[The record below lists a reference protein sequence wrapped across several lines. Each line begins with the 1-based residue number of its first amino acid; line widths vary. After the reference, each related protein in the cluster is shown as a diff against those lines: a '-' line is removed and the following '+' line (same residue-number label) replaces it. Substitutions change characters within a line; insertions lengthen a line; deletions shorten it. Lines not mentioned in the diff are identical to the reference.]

1 MDTFVNPFAN
11 YDPDPATTPATPV
24 PTPASPKDTAGPQE
38 KDDPANPFADYAN
51 EKEETDT
58 LKDAQPL
65 SPLDA
70 FATSLEQNFKEG
82 FAGLTGQATKA
93 SHELTAKATIKA
105 GREKGVVGPGEAPSS
120 EKPTGTEY
128 DTALGDLAVMEAKR
142 TRWDAFHSEGVAG
155 YTGAFLGSLAGQL
168 FDPVNLIPG
177 VIGAKAL
184 AAIGSGIKA
193 TGIISQI
200 ALRAGEFGL
209 FTGATDTAS
218 QTLDIMTG
226 HQVGFDYQRLM
237 MSTALGAG
245 LGGSFAGSAMLI
257 KGLRGE
263 LPSQLAIQEEMGR
276 TWQRMNAELAG
287 GVEPKLTPTAGEA
300 PAPAAPPSNSIR
312 DASVYGPG
320 PAHSFDD
327 AMAIERKGAEKEASE
342 ARKQG
347 FEVPD
352 AMPGQRESEARMAA
366 FRKEAGPD
374 IETLRGYGFDAN
386 AMRDIANL
394 YTREAGEHPQWALER
409 AVGEHEKGLIEE
421 VEKIPT
427 LSPQLQEEL
436 DTFVRAFESDTA
448 KGSEAQSTQLA
459 ARRNVS
465 EGHGANVGFEI
476 GEHPE
481 QEIPFGH
488 PIEPTTPGI
497 APESRSTEAPAAR
510 EATAGSGEG
519 AGSGGQAGGERATT
533 EAGGRTE
540 GGGAKGNAGESLSDI
555 GKRHAALVASPEMQA
570 LREEGRELR
579 AKGRLTRPEQRRL
592 EAIQRQIRDK
602 LTIPEEVEIPVPKGD
617 NAMEHWN
624 AVHQG
629 ALKEGFGQEGAVQ
642 LADRQTEKLFG
653 KRGEQVEIKA
663 PELETERT
671 AQGEQTVVPG
681 VKPITEAERAQA
693 GTEKPIE
700 GGNAP
705 MPAGGLFD
713 EDAKNQQSL
722 FLREGLT
729 DEDRIQPL
737 RGRAR
742 TPRGPSAETRRMSVR
757 APLPGEA
764 ASAAG
769 PRLPVSDEEA
779 RGLKL
784 VDTMKRIAESLGFRF
799 EVDGR
804 MGIGGALGVYKPKE
818 GVLRAKFAGDKETFS
833 HELGHAIDSQL
844 NSDPRTEAA
853 WRALR
858 FDPAINPELV
868 RLDYNSTVTGAP
880 PTIQEGVAEFLRMY
894 INNPAYAQAQAPLAT
909 AAFRSNILPKHP
921 EIAGALEEA
930 ARMSQIESGLA
941 PTQVFTTMIADPKVS
956 GLEGFSRSM
965 SRYGIVP
972 TFRDYAARAYGAII
986 RENVHFDR
994 FTQVLK
1000 DAGFRKEGKP
1010 IADMSFAADPN
1021 HLYRQMDGAR
1031 QSAVSILDRGVL
1043 LDLDDPVNGARS
1055 PSINGALAQAF
1066 NGSFSRIENPTDP
1079 LVRAFDGYLVARR
1092 ALSEWDL
1099 FEAGELRNQPIRA
1112 SKRENEQ
1119 AIVDFEKD
1127 NPQFKAAA
1135 DDFFEFQRQYLQRRV
1150 DKGLLKQETA
1160 DAFLAK
1166 RQDHIPLYR
1175 DFGDDKAGAVGGTKG
1190 GGLQFNDVHAFM
1202 GSTRDVVS
1210 PIRSV
1215 MQDVARRERRI
1226 AENEVYVAL
1235 DDLARRAGEFAG
1247 PVWEHVPNTEIK
1259 GTTIDVEDALRAL
1272 GKKSGLSAAEID
1284 MMIADLPATIGE
1296 DMTATI
1302 FKREPTTP
1310 RGERVMFFYRGGER
1324 QAVKVGDNEISKHF
1338 FDLMTGFS
1346 EPEKDIF
1353 LKGVHS
1359 LNTGFQ
1365 AAITHAPRFLF
1376 GTLVRDN
1383 VTRMFLPRNQGIAG
1397 RLPFVQDVTGIYTMM
1412 FDRSFYRAYQETGG
1426 IRGGAYSHASGE
1438 LGHDPFKAAASAS
1451 GFVGRTMDEV
1461 SAAPD
1466 FASKAAAISTVP
1478 ARMVQSVAG
1487 YGESLINRVRYQEGT
1502 PAQAMAILTTPLKM
1516 ASDALKV
1523 MELGETASR
1532 VGNAKLTFRYL
1543 KSQGLSDVEAMQGAA
1558 YESRDVL
1565 NYSSHGSMMQAAAR
1579 LFPFLQAAITGADR
1593 SARGLVAE
1601 PIAAAMR
1608 AHERGGYANLDA
1620 KDKAILGAAW
1630 KNWTMMSAVMGTGA
1644 ALYVPYTQSG
1654 AGNEFYDRASQY
1666 MRDTYWLIQTGHDAN
1681 GNPVGLTIH
1690 KGYDVSAAM
1699 MNVVENF
1706 SREVRSYD
1714 PMNWGKI
1721 MGALKEAVPRQFRS
1735 SDALLEAAPVIRTAY
1750 EVKTGMKLG
1759 MEGAPARPLVPDSLK
1774 GLPPEQQST
1783 AMTSGFAKFV
1793 GEHMG
1798 VSPIVVD
1805 HVIGSSGTG
1814 AQDIRDVSSAI
1825 FDNNPLVTTGD
1836 AMNRFFFG
1844 QVYRTARTDVASG
1857 QDLRDVMARHSG
1869 EYQTQATAYKT
1880 ALEHNENG
1888 VADSIY
1894 NRSDDSAKTLMTLQS
1909 SSRFAPEDRQLHPL
1923 IHAQTVATSVSS
1935 MMRDLGK
1942 NEILIR
1948 ETSHRKGEPRKVIEL
1963 SDEQSRQ
1970 VHAQLNGILSE
1981 ETRNGL
1987 AIAGHPGYG
1996 DFNIINTQPRVEILR
2011 QISPEVAKEFEHRM
2025 KLDHV
2030 LPAQGIADQWQAAKE
2045 RLLSGQRAAHLRDL
2059 SVQAKTRGP

>member
-24 PTPASPKDTAGPQE
+24 PTPASPKETAGPQE

-142 TRWDAFHSEGVAG
+142 TRWDAFHSEGLAG

-177 VIGAKAL
+177 VIGAKAI

-263 LPSQLAIQEEMGR
+263 LPSQLAMQEEMGR

-327 AMAIERKGAEKEASE
+327 AMAIERKGAETEASE

-386 AMRDIANL
+386 AMNDVARL
-394 YTREAGEHPQWALER
+394 YKREAGEHPQWALER
-409 AVGEHEKGLIEE
+409 AVGEYEKGLIEE
-421 VEKIPT
+421 IEKIPT
-427 LSPQLQEEL
+427 LSPQARADAEE
-436 DTFVRAFESDTA
+436 FVRAHDA
-448 KGSEAQSTQLA
+448 DVARGSPAGGQSTQLA
-459 ARRNVS
+459 ARRSVG
-465 EGHGANVGFEI
+465 EGVMGESPRFEV

-488 PIEPTTPGI
+488 PIEPTTPGV

-510 EATAGSGEG
+510 EATAGGGEG

-540 GGGAKGNAGESLSDI
+540 GGGAEGNRGERVVDLTRRIAERERQKAGTT
-555 GKRHAALVASPEMQA
+555 
-570 LREEGRELR
+570 GREVPESNDDLLR
-579 AKGRLTRPEQRRL
+579 NLSFDDIKNYGDEDLDALHAYIETGALGTPKETAVLYDN
-592 EAIQRQIRDK
+592 IQRELDMR
-602 LTIPEEVEIPVPKGD
+602 GRG
-617 NAMEHWN
+617 AM
-624 AVHQG
+624 Q
-629 ALKEGFGQEGAVQ
+629 
-642 LADRQTEKLFG
+642 DR
-653 KRGEQVEIKA
+653 VA
-663 PELETERT
+663 NDSERT
-671 AQGEQTVVPG
+671 AQGEQTLVPG
-681 VKPITEAERAQA
+681 VKPITEAERARA

-713 EDAKNQQSL
+713 EDSRKQGNLLLS
-722 FLREGLT
+722 EGLT

-804 MGIGGALGVYKPKE
+804 MGVSGALGVYKPKE

-833 HELGHAIDSQL
+833 HELGHAIDGQL
-844 NSDPRTEAA
+844 NSDPRTTRE

-858 FDPAINPELV
+858 FDPFINPELV
-868 RLDYNSTVTGAP
+868 KLDYNSTVTGAP

-956 GLEGFSRSM
+956 GLEGFSRSL

-1010 IADMSFAADPN
+1010 IPDMSFAADPN

-1055 PSINGALAQAF
+1055 PSINGALARAF

-1259 GTTIDVEDALRAL
+1259 GTTVDVEQAMRAL
-1272 GKKSGLSAAEID
+1272 GKKNGLSAAEID
-1284 MMIADLPATIGE
+1284 MMIADLPSTIGE

-1383 VTRMFLPRNQGIAG
+1383 VTRMFLPRNQGSAG
-1397 RLPFVQDVTGIYTMM
+1397 RLPFVQDITGIYTMM

-1487 YGESLINRVRYQEGT
+1487 YGESLVNRVRYQEGT
-1502 PAQAMAILTTPLKM
+1502 PAQAMAVLTTPLKM

-1532 VGNAKLTFRYL
+1532 LGNAKLTFRYL

-1565 NYSSHGSMMQAAAR
+1565 NYSSHGSMMTGAAR

-1608 AHERGGYANLDA
+1608 ARERGGYANLDA

-1644 ALYVPYTQSG
+1644 AIYVPYTQSG

-1699 MNVVENF
+1699 MNVVEDF
-1706 SREVRSYD
+1706 SREVRGHD
-1714 PMNWGKI
+1714 PISWGKV

-1759 MEGAPARPLVPDSLK
+1759 MEGAPARPLVPDSLN

-1894 NRSDDSAKTLMTLQS
+1894 NRSDESAKTLMTLQS

-1942 NEILIR
+1942 NQILIR

-2030 LPAQGIADQWQAAKE
+2030 LPAQGIADQWQAAKD
-2045 RLLSGQRAAHLRDL
+2045 RLLASQRAAHLRDL
-2059 SVQAKTRGP
+2059 SVQAKARGP